1 MGKSNYN
8 LFMFLNATF
17 HKISLPLQKLSR
29 NLNKLQWENHMKQTA
44 NQMNLSMEIGKK
56 LERYW
61 KETYRN
67 LSMEEIGK
75 KAASLLVVAASL
87 LVVVVTAKL
96 ELGICRWKKLE
107 RKLLPTLEQS
117 IEIGICRWSMEIG
130 KKLTGRRQLLPTL
143 EQSIEEDSFPR
154 SNSRLKKKSVVGR
167 WSLTRWSMAEESLES
182 VARTVD

>member
-17 HKISLPLQKLSR
+17 HKISLPLQKLST

-56 LERYW
+56 LERNW

-87 LVVVVTAKL
+87 LLVVVTAKL
-96 ELGICRWKKLE
+96 ELGICRWNKLD

-117 IEIGICRWSMEIG
+117 IEIG
-130 KKLTGRRQLLPTL
+130 KKLERNWKL
-143 EQSIEEDSFPR
+143 E
-154 SNSRLKKKSVVGR
+154 SVVGR
-167 WSLTRWSMAEESLES
+167 WKLERNLPEEDSCFPRSNNRLKKTTS
-182 VARTVD
+182 HARTVD